1 MMPFKSFIRKWKS
14 ANLITAGFIIVCLTA
29 GGAQAHHGWN
39 GYDEEKEMKLNGVIQ
54 ASTYGNPHGTME
66 FRVSG
71 ENGKTWKTILAPPS
85 RMTDRGL
92 TAAMLKE
99 GTTATVVGYPH
110 TENSSEMR
118 AERITINGKTTE
130 LR

>member
-1 MMPFKSFIRKWKS
+1 MFLKSVSGKCKR
-14 ANLITAGFIIVCLTA
+14 ANVVTAGSLIICLAAGTA
-29 GGAQAHHGWN
+29 LAHHGWN
-39 GYDEEKEMKLNGVIQ
+39 GYDEQKEMKLTGVIQ

-66 FRVSG
+66 FKVSG
-71 ENGKTWKTILAPPS
+71 GNGKTWKTILAPPS

-110 TENSSEMR
+110 MENSSEMR